1 MPTQAEMGRLRAE
14 LERLR
19 DELLAGTLNES
30 QTWVVLEKTSA
41 MLDQAR
47 GGQFEKHLQAI
58 YSLLSA
64 VWDNLRLQRQHRIAL
79 ADEYDPRDV
88 N

>member
-1 MPTQAEMGRLRAE
+1 MPTQADMGRLRAE
-14 LERLR
+14 LELLR
-19 DELLAGTLNES
+19 DGLLAGTLNES

-47 GGQFEKHLQAI
+47 GGQFEAHLKAI

-64 VWDNLRLQRQHRIAL
+64 VWDNLRLQRHQRIAL
-79 ADEYDPRDV
+79 ADECDPQT
-88 N
+88 

>member
-1 MPTQAEMGRLRAE
+1 MPTQADMGILRAE

-19 DELLAGTLNES
+19 DGLLAGTLNET

-47 GGQFEKHLQAI
+47 GGQFERHLQAI

-64 VWDNLRLQRQHRIAL
+64 VWDNLRLREAL
-79 ADEYDPRDV
+79 ARSQPGT
-88 N
+88 

>member
-1 MPTQAEMGRLRAE
+1 MPTQADMGRLRAE
-14 LERLR
+14 LERPR
-19 DELLAGTLNES
+19 DGLLAGTLNES

-47 GGQFEKHLQAI
+47 GGRFEAHLKAI

-64 VWDNLRLQRQHRIAL
+64 VWDKLRLRRQHRIAL
-79 ADEYDPRDV
+79 ADEYDPET
-88 N
+88 